1 MRCLIVLAVLSLP
14 SVALCQTASQ
24 SALTPHT
31 PASDGKI
38 HCPAQVPPA
47 PGEALIAFVSGN
59 TDHAETLYAAQVASA
74 PSASAYVGLIRTQL
88 AGNKLSAARATVKN
102 ALAAMPTSADV
113 QAAMGDFLLR
123 SGQIPE
129 AATGYSRA
137 IALDV
142 CSARGHLGMG
152 RVNSLL
158 SHHAAS
164 QHEFDIAHKLAPH
177 DPDIIDAYLT
187 SLPEADRVAPLESFL
202 SSKPLLSPDRL
213 SELTRQLAILQG
225 HKFCMEV
232 EPTQT
237 AKLPLLPIMENGTLI
252 RSWGFMTQ
260 LNHDVELLE
269 LDSSVSG
276 ILIDEKHAA
285 KAGVQPLIA
294 GANKVPYDGVADE
307 IKIGSVKYRDCPV
320 RVVATSTLAEANGL
334 IGLNFFR
341 DHLIHIDYP
350 DQSVTL
356 SPLPALPLA
365 AAPAN
370 ERSIITPTEKDWSQ
384 VYIDGSN
391 ILVPALINKQGP
403 YLFVMDTGAVRTFLA
418 PDVATATL
426 GKTTDGS
433 VALRG
438 ISGPVVKVIPKE
450 GGGDRNR
457 ADIYSNDGSLVK
469 VYRPFKFPTLRF
481 AGTEFA
487 APGALSF
494 DLTPKSHATGI
505 EVSGL
510 LGFDVLRSFIVDI
523 NYRDGLARIL
533 FDQNRRY
540 LVQQADKSYL
550 GNYY

>member
-1 MRCLIVLAVLSLP
+1 MRYLIFLAVLSLP

-24 SALTPHT
+24 SGLSPHP
-31 PASDGKI
+31 PASDGKV

-47 PGEALIAFVSGN
+47 PDEALLAFASGN
-59 TDHAETLYAAQVASA
+59 TEHAETLYAAQVASA
-74 PSASAYVGLIRTQL
+74 PSASAYVGLIRAQL

-137 IALDV
+137 ITLDV

-152 RVNSLL
+152 RINRLL

-164 QHEFDIAHKLAPH
+164 EHEFNIAHKLAPH
-177 DPDIIDAYLT
+177 DPEVTDAYLT
-187 SLPEADRVAPLESFL
+187 SLPEADRAAPLESFL
-202 SSKPLLSPDRL
+202 SSKPLLPPGRVT
-213 SELTRQLAILQG
+213 ELTQQLAILQA
-225 HKFCMEV
+225 HKFCTEV
-232 EPTQT
+232 EPAQI
-237 AKLPLLPIMENGTLI
+237 AKLPLMPIMENGTLI
-252 RSWGFMTQ
+252 RSWGFTTQ
-260 LNHDVELLE
+260 LNHDIELLE

-285 KAGVQPLIA
+285 KAGVQPFVV
-294 GANKVPYDGVADE
+294 GATKVPYDGFIDE

-334 IGLNFFR
+334 IGLNFFH

-350 DQSVTL
+350 NQSVTL
-356 SPLPALPLA
+356 GALPSLPLA
-365 AAPAN
+365 ATPTN
-370 ERSIITPTEKDWSQ
+370 ERSIITPTDKDWTQ

-391 ILVPALINKQGP
+391 ILIPALINKQGP
-403 YLFVMDTGAVRTFLA
+403 YLFVMDTGAVRTFLS
-418 PDVATATL
+418 PDVANTTL
-426 GKTTDGS
+426 GKATDGS

-438 ISGPVVKVIPKE
+438 VSGPVVKVIPKE

-457 ADIYSNDGSLVK
+457 ADIYSNDGSLLK

-481 AGTEFA
+481 AGTEFPV
-487 APGALSF
+487 PGALSF
-494 DLTPKSHATGI
+494 DLTPMSHATGI
-505 EVSGL
+505 EVPGL
-510 LGFDVLRSFIVDI
+510 LGFDVLRSFLIDI

-540 LVQQADKSYL
+540 LVQQADKTYL